1 MMAVTLFVQAPIQA
15 EAGFK
20 ERAKDAWNSF
30 KDSGDGKFTKGKSK
44 KFSLKKLRKG
54 KGKKLS
60 LKKFKGGKKFGGKK
74 FSLKKLKGKTSGK
87 FKIGNLSRNKLK
99 AIGKGCEPGENWSK
113 RKGCY

>member
-1 MMAVTLFVQAPIQA
+1 MMAVTLFVQAPTLA

-30 KDSGDGKFTKGKSK
+30 KDSSDGKFTKGKSK

-60 LKKFKGGKKFGGKK
+60 LKKFKGGKKF
-74 FSLKKLKGKTSGK
+74 SLKKLKGKKSGK